1 MVFLNEMFYGNPVWV
16 WFLALAIVTL
26 VAVVLRVLRRI
37 ILHRLTAFAKQ
48 TATEVDDLAADL
60 FARTRFFFVLAISL
74 YAGSLALTLPE
85 VATRVISTVAMLTLL
100 IQAGIWGTGLVSFLI
115 TRSVKRKLEED
126 AATATSM
133 AALSFIIKL
142 VLWVV
147 ILLLALDSMGVDITA
162 LIAGLGIGGIA
173 VALALQNVLGDLFGS
188 LSIVLDKPFV
198 IGDFIIVDELLGT
211 VEHIGLKTT
220 RVRSLF
226 GEQLVF
232 SNSDLLNSRIR
243 NYKRMHERRIAFS
256 LGVTYQ
262 TPYEKL
268 AAIPDI
274 IREIIESQEQARF
287 DRAHFKEYGDFA
299 LGFEI
304 VYYVLVPDYNTYM
317 DTQQAINLAVYERF
331 EKEGI
336 SFAYPTQTLYVNSE
350 QRAAI
355 PELERS
361 ED

>member
-1 MVFLNEMFYGNPVWV
+1 MFLNEMFYGNPVWV
-16 WFLALAIVTL
+16 WFLALVITIL
-26 VAVVLRVLRRI
+26 VVVVLRALRRV
-37 ILHRLTAFAKQ
+37 ILRRLTAFAKR
-48 TATEVDDLAADL
+48 TASEVDDLVADL
-60 FARTRFFFVLAISL
+60 LARTRFFFLLVVSL

-85 VATRVISTVAMLTLL
+85 VATRVISTVAVLTLL

-133 AALSFIIKL
+133 TALGFIVKL
-142 VLWVV
+142 ALWVV
-147 ILLLALDSMGVDITA
+147 ILLLALDNMGVDITA

-173 VALALQNVLGDLFGS
+173 VALALQNVLGDLFAS

-274 IREIIESQEQARF
+274 IREIIELQEQVRF

-299 LGFEI
+299 LEFEI
-304 VYYVLVPDYNTYM
+304 VYYMLVPDYNAYM
-317 DTQQAINLAVYERF
+317 DTQQAINLALYERF

-336 SFAYPTQTLYVNSE
+336 SFAYPTQTLYVSAE
-350 QRAAI
+350 QRAALT
-355 PELERS
+355 ESERS